1 MEEKSI
7 FEMILNKEIDSEIIY
22 EDDEIFAIHD
32 INPVAPIHVLIIPK
46 KKIKTINDVTQEDT
60 ALIGKLVITAKNLAK
75 SLGIDESGYRLLW
88 NTNKDA
94 MQTVFPYSS
103 TSYWWNNVEGNLMSF
118 EKEIPSN
125 VEVVNIL
132 GINDKNLKYIKSVF
146 PNVLI
151 NVRGNTIFIEG
162 QDKDAKEIM
171 RIFDEMVMMHD
182 NGQNIEETDIAIL
195 SDIKDI
201 QNHGEKKISS
211 ISIIENKSIKVKNIN
226 QYKYMDLIQNSTVT
240 FGIGPAGTGKTFLA
254 VAAAVKMYSEHKIKK
269 IVLTRPAVEA
279 GERLGYLPGDLSQK
293 IDPYL
298 VPLFDSLEYFFG
310 NEVLAYLIE
319 KRNIE
324 IVPLAYMR
332 GRTLSNAC
340 IILDEA
346 QNATMSQIKMF
357 LTRLG
362 ENSKI
367 IITGDES
374 QIDLYSKDNS
384 GLKKTRKILSKIDE
398 ITVMEF
404 QNTDIVRNPIVSK
417 ILEIFP
423 DK

>member
-1 MEEKSI
+1 
-7 FEMILNKEIDSEIIY
+7 
-22 EDDEIFAIHD
+22 
-32 INPVAPIHVLIIPK
+32 
-46 KKIKTINDVTQEDT
+46 
-60 ALIGKLVITAKNLAK
+60 
-75 SLGIDESGYRLLW
+75 
-88 NTNKDA
+88 
-94 MQTVFPYSS
+94 
-103 TSYWWNNVEGNLMSF
+103 MSF

-146 PNVLI
+146 PEVKI
-151 NVRGNTIFIEG
+151 NVRGNTIYIDGKSKE
-162 QDKDAKEIM
+162 AKEII
-171 RIFDEMVMMHD
+171 RIFDEMLMMND
-182 NGQNIEETDIAIL
+182 NDENIEETDVALL
-195 SDIKDI
+195 SNIK
-201 QNHGEKKISS
+201 NGKSKEGKKISS
-211 ISIIENKSIKVKNIN
+211 ISIIENKTIKVKNIN
-226 QYKYMDLIQNSTVT
+226 QFKYMDMIQDSTIT
-240 FGIGPAGTGKTFLA
+240 FGVGPAGTGKTFLA
-254 VAAAVKMYSEHKIKK
+254 VASAVKLYSEQKIKK

-310 NEVLAYLIE
+310 NENLAYLIE

-332 GRTLSNAC
+332 GRTLNNAC

-346 QNATMSQIKMF
+346 QNATNSQIKMF

-374 QIDLYSKDNS
+374 QIDLYSKENS
-384 GLKKTRKILSKIDE
+384 GLRKTRKILSKIEE
-398 ITVMEF
+398 ISVMEF

>member
-1 MEEKSI
+1 
-7 FEMILNKEIDSEIIY
+7 
-22 EDDEIFAIHD
+22 
-32 INPVAPIHVLIIPK
+32 
-46 KKIKTINDVTQEDT
+46 
-60 ALIGKLVITAKNLAK
+60 
-75 SLGIDESGYRLLW
+75 
-88 NTNKDA
+88 
-94 MQTVFPYSS
+94 
-103 TSYWWNNVEGNLMSF
+103 MSF

-146 PNVLI
+146 PEVKI
-151 NVRGNTIFIEG
+151 NVRGNTIYIDGKSKE
-162 QDKDAKEIM
+162 AKEII
-171 RIFDEMVMMHD
+171 RIFDEMLMMND
-182 NGQNIEETDIAIL
+182 NDENIEETDVALL
-195 SDIKDI
+195 SNIK
-201 QNHGEKKISS
+201 NGKSEEGKKISS
-211 ISIIENKSIKVKNIN
+211 ISIIENKTIKVKNIN
-226 QYKYMDLIQNSTVT
+226 QFKYMDMIQDSTIT

-254 VAAAVKMYSEHKIKK
+254 VASAVKLYSEQKIKK

-310 NEVLAYLIE
+310 NENLAYLIE

-332 GRTLSNAC
+332 GRTLNNAC

-346 QNATMSQIKMF
+346 QNATKSQIKMF

-374 QIDLYSKDNS
+374 QIDLYSKENS
-384 GLKKTRKILSKIDE
+384 GLRKTRKILSKIEE
-398 ITVMEF
+398 ISVMEF

>member
-1 MEEKSI
+1 M
-7 FEMILNKEIDSEIIY
+7 
-22 EDDEIFAIHD
+22 
-32 INPVAPIHVLIIPK
+32 
-46 KKIKTINDVTQEDT
+46 
-60 ALIGKLVITAKNLAK
+60 G
-75 SLGIDESGYRLLW
+75 
-88 NTNKDA
+88 
-94 MQTVFPYSS
+94 
-103 TSYWWNNVEGNLMSF
+103 F
-118 EKEIPSN
+118 EKQIPSN
-125 VEVVNIL
+125 VEVVDIL

-146 PNVLI
+146 PSVMI
-151 NVRGNTIFIEG
+151 NVRGNTIYIDG
-162 QDKDAKEIM
+162 QDNDAKEIM
-171 RIFDEMVMMHD
+171 RIFDEMLLMND
-182 NGQNIEETDIAIL
+182 NNENIEETDVEIL
-195 SDIKDI
+195 SNIKDTHKHDG
-201 QNHGEKKISS
+201 QKISS
-211 ISIIENKSIKVKNIN
+211 VSVIDNKSIKVKNIN
-226 QYKYMDLIQNSTVT
+226 QYKYMNLMQNSTIT

-254 VAAAVKMYSEHKIKK
+254 VAAAVKMYSEQKIKK

-310 NEVLAYLIE
+310 NETLAYLIE

-324 IVPLAYMR
+324 IVPLAYMS
-332 GRTLSNAC
+332 GRTLNNAC

-384 GLKKTRKILSKIDE
+384 GLKKTRTILSKIDE
-398 ITVMEF
+398 INVMEF

>member
-1 MEEKSI
+1 
-7 FEMILNKEIDSEIIY
+7 
-22 EDDEIFAIHD
+22 
-32 INPVAPIHVLIIPK
+32 
-46 KKIKTINDVTQEDT
+46 
-60 ALIGKLVITAKNLAK
+60 
-75 SLGIDESGYRLLW
+75 
-88 NTNKDA
+88 
-94 MQTVFPYSS
+94 
-103 TSYWWNNVEGNLMSF
+103 MSF

-146 PNVLI
+146 PEVKI
-151 NVRGNTIFIEG
+151 NVRGNTIYIDG
-162 QDKDAKEIM
+162 KSKEANEII
-171 RIFDEMVMMHD
+171 RIFDEMLMMND
-182 NGQNIEETDIAIL
+182 NDENIEETDVALL
-195 SDIKDI
+195 SNIK
-201 QNHGEKKISS
+201 NGKSEEGKKISS
-211 ISIIENKSIKVKNIN
+211 ISIIENKTIKVKNIN
-226 QYKYMDLIQNSTVT
+226 QFKYMDMIQDSTIT

-254 VAAAVKMYSEHKIKK
+254 VASAVKLYSEQKIKK

-310 NEVLAYLIE
+310 NENLAYLIE

-332 GRTLSNAC
+332 GRTLNNAC

-346 QNATMSQIKMF
+346 QNATNSQIKMF

-374 QIDLYSKDNS
+374 QIDLYSKENS
-384 GLKKTRKILSKIDE
+384 GLRKTRKILSKIEE
-398 ITVMEF
+398 ISVMEF